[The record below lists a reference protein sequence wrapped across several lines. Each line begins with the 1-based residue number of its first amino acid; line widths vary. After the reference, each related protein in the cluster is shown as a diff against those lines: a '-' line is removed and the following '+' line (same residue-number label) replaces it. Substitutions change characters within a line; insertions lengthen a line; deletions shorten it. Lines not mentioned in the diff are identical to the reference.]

1 MDIVSI
7 FGKNLLSV
15 KYPGEKKDE
24 FARLFDLW
32 HDAEELEEF
41 FNDNV
46 DDLNNEFWKSIC
58 IEDAIYK
65 TFEYAS
71 EFEAQ
76 LIKLSKQSKKNQ
88 LSGLESI
95 FKPLNNTHYQF
106 ITFGKSK
113 AKANWLRIYALRIDR
128 NTYIITGGAIKL
140 TQKMQERDHTD
151 IELKKIEKCRNYLLE
166 LGIVDKDG
174 VIEEMES

>member
-7 FGKNLLSV
+7 
-15 KYPGEKKDE
+15 
-24 FARLFDLW
+24 
-32 HDAEELEEF
+32 
-41 FNDNV
+41 
-46 DDLNNEFWKSIC
+46 
-58 IEDAIYK
+58 
-65 TFEYAS
+65 
-71 EFEAQ
+71 
-76 LIKLSKQSKKNQ
+76 
-88 LSGLESI
+88 
-95 FKPLNNTHYQF
+95 
-106 ITFGKSK
+106 FGKSK